1 MTKIEKVNKYFSIC
15 LAYRMPSNS
24 SSNMKLWKDYK
35 QKNYMTGFGFG
46 FQKDLFNKSTHN
58 GELKSSLGREI

>member
-1 MTKIEKVNKYFSIC
+1 MFGMY
-15 LAYRMPSNS
+15 P

-35 QKNYMTGFGFG
+35 QKNNMTGFVFA

-58 GELKSSLGREI
+58 GELKGSLGREI